1 MSPHMPRQM
10 LGCPTPFRY
19 WMLNVIQ
26 AYLIAWNRK
35 YFPVRRKVT
44 VLVDQSVRNIQQTDI
59 GNHVCLLSWNVY
71 PQTSIEIRPQVF
83 FRKIIQI
90 CESQARKCI
99 KINPL

>member
-71 PQTSIEIRPQVF
+71 PQTSI
-83 FRKIIQI
+83 
-90 CESQARKCI
+90 
-99 KINPL
+99 